1 MVARLPGRTHGL
13 GLITEPLLADLGVD
27 RVAYAVVNFW
37 ATLIG
42 AAFCL
47 PAGWALDRLGI
58 RGVLAAVLLGL
69 GAVVGDEVWD
79 QQSIVRIRIGPL
91 SLERYLEFLPT
102 GAAHKPLQSLV
113 RLYSGDEKDFEV
125 LLMLKRDE
133 TPSAELGGLGMTAP
147 QLGWVT
153 WMKSVPIG
161 RDPADVIISL

>member
-1 MVARLPGRTHGL
+1 M
-13 GLITEPLLADLGVD
+13 
-27 RVAYAVVNFW
+27 
-37 ATLIG
+37 
-42 AAFCL
+42 
-47 PAGWALDRLGI
+47 
-58 RGVLAAVLLGL
+58 
-69 GAVVGDEVWD
+69 
-79 QQSIVRIRIGPL
+79 RIRIGPL